1 VSAGSTVYD
10 ACNRGEIPHTK
21 IGDRLLIPASF
32 VDRAI
37 NGPRRR
43 RMHLDGLMEHQ
54 AAGVPWLLDN
64 PRGMLAWE
72 MGVGKTATA
81 ARAWEL
87 TADQGPLLVLC
98 LASARENWRR
108 EIQRFAID
116 PDFPPTVQI
125 LFEPP
130 RPIDPA
136 QASSS
141 RIMTSCN
148 NLMHFI
154 HAAAAVGR
162 DHS

>member
-1 VSAGSTVYD
+1 
-10 ACNRGEIPHTK
+10 
-21 IGDRLLIPASF
+21 
-32 VDRAI
+32 
-37 NGPRRR
+37 
-43 RMHLDGLMEHQ
+43 MHLDGLMEHQ

-125 LFEPP
+125 LFNKNT
-130 RPIDPA
+130 PIDPA
-136 QASSS
+136 ASVVVTNYDKLQQPQLSNACL
-141 RIMTSCN
+141 RRRWGAIMCLTKRTC
-148 NLMHFI
+148 
-154 HAAAAVGR
+154 
-162 DHS
+162 